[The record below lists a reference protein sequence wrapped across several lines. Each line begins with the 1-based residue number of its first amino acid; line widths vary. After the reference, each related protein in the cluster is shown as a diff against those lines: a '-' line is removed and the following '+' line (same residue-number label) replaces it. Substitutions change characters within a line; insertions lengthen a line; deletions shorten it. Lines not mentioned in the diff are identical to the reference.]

1 MGSSKGGIKVK
12 LGNVTND
19 ELLEK
24 WPFKVDLEKGTVTLL
39 FGRKLD
45 TGRYEEEGLDLD
57 TMIKIKKYEI
67 ICDHCGREVERWKA
81 CECGETMTK
90 SKELSITEQRIY
102 LLLKAI
108 EKKKEVV
115 KEERKELSSL
125 KGLLDKEQ
133 GRLVEIRQK
142 VIEPLFID

>member
-1 MGSSKGGIKVK
+1 
-12 LGNVTND
+12 
-19 ELLEK
+19 
-24 WPFKVDLEKGTVTLL
+24 
-39 FGRKLD
+39 
-45 TGRYEEEGLDLD
+45 
-57 TMIKIKKYEI
+57 
-67 ICDHCGREVERWKA
+67 
-81 CECGETMTK
+81 MTK